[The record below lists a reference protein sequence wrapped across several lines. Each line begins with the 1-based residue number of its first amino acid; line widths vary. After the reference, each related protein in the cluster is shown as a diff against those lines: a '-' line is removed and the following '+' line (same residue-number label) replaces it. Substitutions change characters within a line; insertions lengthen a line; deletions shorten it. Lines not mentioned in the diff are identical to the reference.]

1 MKKKVL
7 ALLLGGVMAVGALS
21 MQVPATVEAMT
32 SDECDYYSEKHIK
45 SYEVTTVD
53 GQLAVTIDIEE
64 FETRTPNGGVTLYA
78 FEKQLEKQTND
89 WGGEDYPVYEQRG
102 WSGELDIDK
111 SGTYVFDGLTSGKT
125 YYVYAIAYDL
135 HGLQPSEDSGQ
146 HYAAYLGSSKLP
158 GKVFAL
164 EECDGSYSDKH
175 ITSSEVTAIDGKLA
189 VTIDLA
195 LEHENSYFDLYVF
208 DKQLK
213 ERSDGFSGI
222 YDPVS
227 GGIVFRD
234 DLPFYPVFLETPVVS
249 KEIYEGSGTYI
260 FTGLPAEKTY
270 YVYCIV
276 YDHHE
281 AMGEGEWGEDAVY
294 THWAAYL
301 GSNSSGNQGGSSAN
315 TPSGSTPSGSG
326 SSGNAPA
333 GSTSSDPVKEAE
345 SAIIGQIKTAE
356 AGSIIAMDKGTTT
369 LSNSVMKELLKKGDV
384 SLKLEFTYNE
394 QEYVIIIPA
403 GAALDNDIPWYGP
416 LYLAQQYGNSA
427 GIAAP
432 AAAEAGGVYVVKRGD
447 TLSKIAA
454 ANNMTLKQLLAKNP
468 QIKDAN
474 KISVGQQINQ

>member
-7 ALLLGGVMAVGALS
+7 AMLLGGVMAVGALS
-21 MQVPATVEAMT
+21 MQVPATVEAVT
-32 SDECDYYSEKHIK
+32 SDECGYNAEKHIK

-53 GQLAVTIDIEE
+53 GQLTVTID
-64 FETRTPNGGVTLYA
+64 FELENEDAVLTLYA
-78 FEKQLEKQTND
+78 VEKKLEKVPFNEYD
-89 WGGEDYPVYEQRG
+89 PMPDYHSYTEWEEEGAQAG
-102 WSGELDIDK
+102 AKLEITS
-111 SGTYVFDGLTSGKT
+111 SGTYTFTGLAAGKT
-125 YYVYAIAYDL
+125 YYVYAYLIDRHEL
-135 HGLQPSEDSGQ
+135 LPHEDSGQ
-146 HYAAYLGSSKLP
+146 HNEMYLDSGKLP
-158 GKVFAL
+158 GKVFTLA
-164 EECDGSYSDKH
+164 ECDGSYSDKH

-189 VTIDLA
+189 VSIDLA
-195 LEHENSYFDLYVF
+195 LEHENSYFDLYVY

-213 ERSDGFSGI
+213 ERSDGFAGI

-227 GGIVFRD
+227 GEIVFRD
-234 DLPFYPVFLETPVVS
+234 DLPFYLLFLEDEVAWS
-249 KEIYEGSGTYI
+249 KIDEGSGTYI
-260 FTGLPAEKTY
+260 FTELPADKTY
-270 YVYCIV
+270 YVYCVV

-281 AMGEGEWGEDAVY
+281 AMGEGEFGEDAVY

-301 GSNSSGNQGGSSAN
+301 GSNSSGSQGG
-315 TPSGSTPSGSG
+315 GSVNTPSGSG
-326 SSGNAPA
+326 SSGNASSGSASSNPA
-333 GSTSSDPVKEAE
+333 MQAEA
-345 SAIIGQIKTAE
+345 AIIGQIKTAE
-356 AGSIIAMDKGTTT
+356 AGSIVTMDKGTTT

-427 GIAAP
+427 GIEVP

-447 TLSKIAA
+447 TLSRIAA
-454 ANNMTLKQLLAKNP
+454 ANNMTLKQLLARNP

>member
-7 ALLLGGVMAVGALS
+7 VLLLGGMMAVGSLS
-21 MQVPATVEAMT
+21 MQVPATAEAMT
-32 SDECDYYSEKHIK
+32 GDECGYYSEKHIK

-78 FEKQLEKQTND
+78 FEKQLEKQTNA
-89 WGGEDYPVYEQRG
+89 WGVEDYPIYDQRG

-146 HYAAYLGSSKLP
+146 HYAVYLGSGKLP
-158 GKVFAL
+158 GKVFTLA
-164 EECDGSYSDKH
+164 ECDGSYSDKH
-175 ITSSEVTAIDGKLA
+175 ITSSEVTAVDGKLA
-189 VTIDLA
+189 VSIDLA
-195 LEHENSYFDLYVF
+195 LEHENSYFSLYVY

-213 ERSDGFSGI
+213 ERTDGFAGI
-222 YDPVS
+222 YDPAS
-227 GGIVFRD
+227 GEIVFRD
-234 DLPFYPVFLETPVVS
+234 DLPFYLLFLEDEVAWS
-249 KEIYEGSGTYI
+249 DIYEGSGTYI
-260 FTGLPAEKTY
+260 FTDLPADKTY
-270 YVYCIV
+270 YVYCVV

-301 GSNSSGNQGGSSAN
+301 GSNSSGSQGG
-315 TPSGSTPSGSG
+315 GSVNTPSGSG
-326 SSGNAPA
+326 SSGSA
-333 GSTSSDPVKEAE
+333 SSDPVKEAE
-345 SAIIGQIKTAE
+345 SAIIGRIKTAE
-356 AGSIIAMDKGTTT
+356 AGSTVVMDKGTTT

-394 QEYVIIIPA
+394 QEYVIVIPA

-416 LYLAQQYGNSA
+416 LYLAQQYGNIA
-427 GIAAP
+427 GVEVP

-474 KISVGQQINQ
+474 KISVGQLINQ

>member
-7 ALLLGGVMAVGALS
+7 ALLLGGVMAVGTLS
-21 MQVPATVEAMT
+21 MQMPVMVEAMT
-32 SDECDYYSEKHIK
+32 SDECDYYSENHIK
-45 SYEVTTVD
+45 SCEVATVD
-53 GQLAVTIDIEE
+53 GQLTVTIDIEE
-64 FETRTPNGGVTLYA
+64 FETRTSNGGVTLYA
-78 FEKQLEKQTND
+78 FEKPLEKQTND

-111 SGTYVFDGLTSGKT
+111 SGTYTFTGLTGGKT

-146 HYAAYLGSSKLP
+146 HYAAYLGSGRTA
-158 GKVFAL
+158 GKVFTV

-195 LEHENSYFDLYVF
+195 LEHENSYFALYAF
-208 DKQLK
+208 DEQLK
-213 ERSDGFSGI
+213 ERSDGFAGI

-227 GGIVFRD
+227 GEIVFRD
-234 DLPFYPVFLETPVVS
+234 DLPFYPIFLETPVAS
-249 KEIYEGSGTYI
+249 KDIYEGSGTYT
-260 FTGLPAEKTY
+260 FTELPADKTY

-276 YDHHE
+276 FDHHE

-301 GSNSSGNQGGSSAN
+301 GSNSSGSQGGGSAN
-315 TPSGSTPSGSG
+315 TPSGSAPS
-326 SSGNAPA
+326 NTAK
-333 GSTSSDPVKEAE
+333 TAE

-356 AGSIIAMDKGTTT
+356 TGSTVTMEGTTT

-394 QEYVIIIPA
+394 EDYVIVIPA

-427 GIAAP
+427 GTAAP
-432 AAAEAGGVYVVKRGD
+432 AAAEAGGVYEVKRGD

-474 KISVGQQINQ
+474 KISVGQKINR

>member
-1 MKKKVL
+1 
-7 ALLLGGVMAVGALS
+7 MAVGTLS
-21 MQVPATVEAMT
+21 MQVPVTVEAVT
-32 SDECDYYSEKHIK
+32 SDECGYNAEQHIK

-53 GQLAVTIDIEE
+53 GQLTVTID
-64 FETRTPNGGVTLYA
+64 FELENEDAFLTLYA
-78 FEKQLEKQTND
+78 VEKKLEKVPFNEYD
-89 WGGEDYPVYEQRG
+89 PNPDYHSYTEWEEEGAQAG
-102 WSGELDIDK
+102 AKLEITS
-111 SGTYVFDGLTSGKT
+111 SGTYTFTGLAAGKT
-125 YYVYAIAYDL
+125 YYVYAYLIDRHEL
-135 HGLQPSEDSGQ
+135 LPHEDSGQ
-146 HYAAYLGSSKLP
+146 HYEMYLDSGKLP
-158 GKVFAL
+158 GKVFTL

-195 LEHENSYFDLYVF
+195 LEHENSYFALYVF

-213 ERSDGFSGI
+213 ERSDGFAGI

-227 GGIVFRD
+227 GEIVFRD
-234 DLPFYPVFLETPVVS
+234 DLPFYLIFLETPVVS
-249 KEIYEGSGTYI
+249 KDIYEGSGTYT
-260 FTGLPAEKTY
+260 FTELPADKTY
-270 YVYCIV
+270 YVYCV
-276 YDHHE
+276 VFDHHE
-281 AMGEGEWGEDAVY
+281 ALGEGEWGEDAVY

-301 GSNSSGNQGGSSAN
+301 GSNTSGSQGDGPAN
-315 TPSGSTPSGSG
+315 TPSESTPSGSA
-326 SSGNAPA
+326 SSNPA
-333 GSTSSDPVKEAE
+333 KEAE

-356 AGSIIAMDKGTTT
+356 AGSTVTMEGTTT

-394 QEYVIIIPA
+394 EDYVIVIPA

-427 GIAAP
+427 GTAAP
-432 AAAEAGGVYVVKRGD
+432 EAGGVYEVKRGD

-474 KISVGQQINQ
+474 KISVGQKINR

>member
-1 MKKKVL
+1 M
-7 ALLLGGVMAVGALS
+7 
-21 MQVPATVEAMT
+21 
-32 SDECDYYSEKHIK
+32 
-45 SYEVTTVD
+45 
-53 GQLAVTIDIEE
+53 
-64 FETRTPNGGVTLYA
+64 
-78 FEKQLEKQTND
+78 
-89 WGGEDYPVYEQRG
+89 
-102 WSGELDIDK
+102 
-111 SGTYVFDGLTSGKT
+111 
-125 YYVYAIAYDL
+125 
-135 HGLQPSEDSGQ
+135 
-146 HYAAYLGSSKLP
+146 
-158 GKVFAL
+158 
-164 EECDGSYSDKH
+164 
-175 ITSSEVTAIDGKLA
+175 
-189 VTIDLA
+189 TIDLA

-294 THWAAYL
+294 THWAMYL
-301 GSNSSGNQGGSSAN
+301 GSNSSGSQGGGSAN
-315 TPSGSTPSGSG
+315 TPSGSG
-326 SSGNAPA
+326 SSGNAPS
-333 GSTSSDPVKEAE
+333 GSASPNPFKEAE

-356 AGSIIAMDKGTTT
+356 AGSTVVMDKGTTT
-369 LSNSVMKELLKKGDV
+369 LSNSIMKELLKKGDV

-394 QEYVIIIPA
+394 QEYVIVIPA

-427 GIAAP
+427 GN
-432 AAAEAGGVYVVKRGD
+432 AAAEAGGVYEVKRGD

-454 ANNMTLKQLLAKNP
+454 ANNMTLKQLLTKNP

-474 KISVGQQINQ
+474 KIVVGEKINR

>member
-1 MKKKVL
+1 MKKKAL
-7 ALLLGGVMAVGALS
+7 ALLLGGVMAVGSLS
-21 MQVPATVEAMT
+21 MQVPAAAEAMT

-64 FETRTPNGGVTLYA
+64 FETRTSNGGVTLYA

-146 HYAAYLGSSKLP
+146 HYAAYLGSGKLP
-158 GKVFAL
+158 GKVFTL
-164 EECDGSYSDKH
+164 EECDGSYADKH

-195 LEHENSYFDLYVF
+195 LEHENSYFALYVF
-208 DKQLK
+208 DEQLK
-213 ERSDGFSGI
+213 ERSDGFAGI

-234 DLPFYPVFLETPVVS
+234 DLPFYPLFLETPVVS
-249 KEIYEGSGTYI
+249 KDIYEGSGTYI
-260 FTGLPAEKTY
+260 LTELPADKTY

-301 GSNSSGNQGGSSAN
+301 GSSSSGSQGGGSAN
-315 TPSGSTPSGSG
+315 TPSGSASYNPF
-326 SSGNAPA
+326 
-333 GSTSSDPVKEAE
+333 KEAE
-345 SAIIGQIKTAE
+345 TAIIGQIKTAE
-356 AGSIIAMDKGTTT
+356 AGSTVVMDKGTTT
-369 LSNSVMKELLKKGDV
+369 LSNSIMKELLKKGDV

-394 QEYVIIIPA
+394 QEYVIVIPA

-427 GIAAP
+427 GNAAS
-432 AAAEAGGVYVVKRGD
+432 EAGGVYEVKRGD

-454 ANNMTLKQLLAKNP
+454 ANNMTLKQLLTKNP

-474 KISVGQQINQ
+474 KIVVGEKINR